1 MIKLKILD
9 IFNSEDKDIKKIV
22 SNKTT
27 LEIVLLIFKSTIEKK
42 TLYADK
48 FLELN
53 TIKASRSKK
62 ITIIQ
67 DLEKSKIIERSLDEN
82 DKRKKTIKIRD
93 EIKNKLNKF
102 LD

>member
-1 MIKLKILD
+1 MIAKEPRGNKNFD
-9 IFNSEDKDIKKIV
+9 ISRPIWLLAV
-22 SNKTT
+22 NKSPAISLSPRTSQ
-27 LEIVLLIFKSTIEKK
+27 LAALL
-42 TLYADK
+42 
-48 FLELN
+48 N
-53 TIKASRSKK
+53 ASRSKK
-62 ITIIQ
+62 ISIIK

>member
-9 IFNSEDKDIKKIV
+9 IFKSEDKDIKKIV

-27 LEIVLLIFKSTIEKK
+27 LEIVLLIFKSNIEKK

-53 TIKASRSKK
+53 KIKASRSKK

-67 DLEKSKIIERSLDEN
+67 DLEKSKIVERNLDEN

-93 EIKNKLNKF
+93 EIKNKLNRY